1 MKREVGRIVPKNDRV
16 AGAVVAVV
24 GVSVLMMFGLLY
36 ALTPPTVATVAEQQ
50 VTINQQ

>member
-1 MKREVGRIVPKNDRV
+1 MTREVGRIVPKSDRV

-24 GVSVLMMFGLLY
+24 ALSVMMMFGLLY
-36 ALTPPTVATVAEQQ
+36 ALTPPTVATVAGQQ